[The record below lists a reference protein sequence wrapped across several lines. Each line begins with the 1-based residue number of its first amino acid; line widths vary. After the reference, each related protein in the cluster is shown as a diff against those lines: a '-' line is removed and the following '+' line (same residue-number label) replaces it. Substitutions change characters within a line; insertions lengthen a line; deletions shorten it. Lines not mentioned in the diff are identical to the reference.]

1 MKKNKTE
8 RHIFEA
14 ADRLTPEPP
23 AFSEIEKKVD
33 WQEVA
38 LKARASKRERR
49 WILPISIFAAVCSL
63 AAAIIAVVCLFPRG
77 PEYYGGGGERP
88 IVFGGFVAQSWHCSD
103 PSIDLSAVSLTVSPN
118 RADPAKGIAC
128 LFGEDGSFACSVS
141 FAGEPFSS
149 FEYDSLQLTIG
160 RYCGIATLLDARFD
174 FAMTFSSSESKAQT
188 IDITFGVPSSSPY
201 YGNVV
206 LRRAE

>member
-8 RHIFEA
+8 RHIYEA
-14 ADRLTPEPP
+14 ADRLTPKPR

-77 PEYYGGGGERP
+77 PEYYGAGGEKS
-88 IVFGGFVAQSWHCSD
+88 ILYGEFVASKWNCSD
-103 PSIDLSAVSLTVSPN
+103 PSIDFSHSALEVAKEKNDTPPNVLLYEEDGNYVCSVRFIGSPFASFEFEPLTFKMGEYRGEATYLGKPCPFAIGFPLKELGEKSITVS
-118 RADPAKGIAC
+118 
-128 LFGEDGSFACSVS
+128 FGDSSSFAV
-141 FAGEPFSS
+141 GTV
-149 FEYDSLQLTIG
+149 Y
-160 RYCGIATLLDARFD
+160 FD
-174 FAMTFSSSESKAQT
+174 Q
-188 IDITFGVPSSSPY
+188 
-201 YGNVV
+201 NN
-206 LRRAE
+206 